1 MLISYFL
8 WTKIVVIKKK
18 FPIVTI
24 FIRFIVRSFF
34 IIFFLGLLGFFYYF
48 LFDAGLLQIGGFTLF
63 MTLCMSVVFLMHLA
77 GYYPRIFGRMVS
89 RVLSHSPGEEIFLRL
104 YSPFY
109 FSSFLILLQST
120 MLSDM
125 LFFDIEIESSPW
137 FYYAGYSII
146 NAVSVTS
153 VFYVCGTF
161 FKGRPARLYL
171 SRYSFSVDYFYR
183 HDLIP
188 GTGVLSESSEAGFV
202 NILEIYGEWR
212 VVKKTPFQ
220 EDRVEI
226 KKTSVK
232 LAPFVYGAV
241 DVEEFKKIL
250 RSGTLLKK
258 DS

>member
-18 FPIVTI
+18 FPIVTV

-48 LFDAGLLQIGGFTLF
+48 LFDAGLFQIGGFALFLTLF
-63 MTLCMSVVFLMHLA
+63 MTILFLMYLA
-77 GYYPRIFGRMVS
+77 GYYPRIFGWMVS

-104 YSPFY
+104 YSPIY
-109 FSSFLILLQST
+109 SSAFLVFLQLS

-125 LFFDIEIESSPW
+125 LFFDMEIESSPW
-137 FYYAGYSII
+137 VYYAGYSII
-146 NAVSVTS
+146 NAVSVTG

-171 SRYSFSVDYFYR
+171 SRYSFSVDYFYH

-202 NILEIYGEWR
+202 NILKIYGEWR

-232 LAPFVYGAV
+232 LAPFVYGSV